1 MYDNTYIKNL
11 SDITSMENVL
21 VNLCKA
27 MQEQAHNKKGK
38 SGGKEKVKNAS

>member
-1 MYDNTYIKNL
+1 MYYSTYIKNL
-11 SDITSMENVL
+11 SHITYMKNVF